1 MEKEILETLTG
12 LHQSQ
17 QDMISKQEETLQFLR
32 DESEKS
38 TKIREEAIL
47 LQKQAVERA
56 KRIGYFAFPLILI
69 CAGMIAYLIIK
80 YRIF

>member
-1 MEKEILETLTG
+1 MEKEILETLKA
-12 LHQSQ
+12 LRQAQ
-17 QDMISKQEETLQFLR
+17 LDMMAKQEEVLQFLR
-32 DESEKS
+32 AEAEKS

-56 KRIGYFAFPLILI
+56 KRIGYFALPLILI
-69 CAGMIAYLIIK
+69 CAGLIAYLIIK